1 MIWKVTSKSLKQSK
15 VMTFNLEKLASIAK
29 PQSEK
34 EKEQARYRKENRDWL
49 RMSQEIALCLHYYLR
64 KAGLTQKEL
73 ADKMGV
79 SAVYVGKLL
88 KGGENLTLETIC
100 KIQKVI
106 GEDLVTIAKPYT
118 CKMVISMPTWSKF
131 SPDAINS
138 DKFFGYQTLQ
148 NDYVPTA
155 GDAA

>member
-1 MIWKVTSKSLKQSK
+1 MA
-15 VMTFNLEKLASIAK
+15 FDLEKLANVAK
-29 PQSEK
+29 PRSEEAK
-34 EKEQARYRKENRDWL
+34 ERARYRKENRDWL

-64 KAGLTQKEL
+64 KTGMTQKEL

-106 GEDLVTIAKPYT
+106 RESLVVIAKPYVGT
-118 CKMVISMPTWSKF
+118 TVIKISARQKF
-131 SPDAINS
+131 SPNAITS
-138 DKFFGYQTLQ
+138 ERLSESQLS
-148 NDYVPTA
+148 
-155 GDAA
+155 

>member
-1 MIWKVTSKSLKQSK
+1 
-15 VMTFNLEKLASIAK
+15 MTFNLEKLANIAK

-79 SAVYVGKLL
+79 SAVYAGKLL

-106 GEDLVTIAKPYT
+106 GEDLVTVAKPYT
-118 CKMVISMPTWSKF
+118 CKMVISIPTWSRF

>member
-106 GEDLVTIAKPYT
+106 GEDLVTVVKPYT
-118 CKMVISMPTWSKF
+118 CKMVISIPTWSRF